1 MDRNERNTMDQNA
14 RKRTVRR
21 EGNAEGSARAN
32 EGLGRRPSGNGAPAS
47 QTFICPRASLSMKTV
62 RKKQFGICTKNIGK
76 RRSDQKNN
84 AGRNGYSDETRVGK
98 CEETV

>member
-21 EGNAEGSARAN
+21 EGNAEGSARA
-32 EGLGRRPSGNGAPAS
+32 R
-47 QTFICPRASLSMKTV
+47 LSRKTV

-98 CEETV
+98 CEETVLTGRACARKSAKGTF

>member
-1 MDRNERNTMDQNA
+1 MKEIQWIKTRENVRCEEKGMLREA
-14 RKRTVRR
+14 RGQMKVWEEDRR
-21 EGNAEGSARAN
+21 ETALPPQQEDRQ
-32 EGLGRRPSGNGAPAS
+32 E
-47 QTFICPRASLSMKTV
+47 
-62 RKKQFGICTKNIGK
+62 KQFGICTKNIGK

>member
-1 MDRNERNTMDQNA
+1 MKEIQWIKTRENVRCEEKGMLREA
-14 RKRTVRR
+14 RGQMKVWEEDRR
-21 EGNAEGSARAN
+21 E
-32 EGLGRRPSGNGAPAS
+32 RRS
-47 QTFICPRASLSMKTV
+47 RLSRKTV